1 MVQEFILIKINIIH
15 IGIKTFSIKQFHY
28 LVHMLGEQ
36 MISMVQKRVF
46 NKFFKKSYPILDA
59 FNWKNEWTNH
69 TIQEEDIGAGRNHHY
84 TSRYNRGNEWYSKW
98 LPDQTRNDQERGKKK
113 IKLNISNIKTKLA
126 NLFFC
131 LQTFALI
138 IL

>member
-1 MVQEFILIKINIIH
+1 MVQEFISIKINIIH

-46 NKFFKKSYPILDA
+46 NKFFNKSYPILDA

-84 TSRYNRGNEWYSKW
+84 TSRYNHGNEWYSKW
-98 LPDQTRNDQERGKKK
+98 LPDQTRGKKK
-113 IKLNISNIKTKLA
+113 SN
-126 NLFFC
+126 
-131 LQTFALI
+131 
-138 IL
+138 